1 MEEYRVSRV
10 VALVAFTFMSV
21 HFKMPKVQSVADC

>member
-21 HFKMPKVQSVADC
+21 HFEDTCSTYWVDP

>member
-10 VALVAFTFMSV
+10 IALVAFTFMSV
-21 HFKMPKVQSVADC
+21 HLKMPQVQSVADG